1 MPETAQYRINI
12 EKIANYR
19 INAAT
24 SFPDDPEKVEEL
36 CNCGQ
41 VEELVEQADNEMIVT
56 EMYLRN
62 RWWEIVRE
70 ADIDY
75 QPAEKEGGEHGD
87 IDEDQRTLLV
97 KDIEVLN
104 ATILERL
111 DNLNSAKVDNSV
123 YIANTRKVAGQR
135 LTIVQNAIPQLDK
148 NPNKIG
154 NVEKRIID
162 EMNFAESLEELV
174 QQARDELTKI
184 DDKMKGK

>member
-1 MPETAQYRINI
+1 MQVGLAVDHGALTKIVKKYQALLDKVQEMPETAQYRINI

-87 IDEDQRTLLV
+87 
-97 KDIEVLN
+97 
-104 ATILERL
+104 
-111 DNLNSAKVDNSV
+111 
-123 YIANTRKVAGQR
+123 
-135 LTIVQNAIPQLDK
+135 
-148 NPNKIG
+148 
-154 NVEKRIID
+154 VEWDSKT
-162 EMNFAESLEELV
+162 E
-174 QQARDELTKI
+174 
-184 DDKMKGK
+184 